1 MSYYLPMVQCQQGTV
16 EQFATLNIMQSSY
29 KVVAQSSHSKKEM
42 FAFELGELP
51 AELRRKVFIKRDD
64 F

>member
-1 MSYYLPMVQCQQGTV
+1 
-16 EQFATLNIMQSSY
+16 MQSSY
-29 KVVAQSSHSKKEM
+29 KVVAKSSHSKKEM

>member
-1 MSYYLPMVQCQQGTV
+1 MSYYLPMVQCEQGSV
-16 EQFATLNIMQSSY
+16 EQFTTLNIMQSSY

-51 AELRRKVFIKRDD
+51 AELRQKVFVKRED

>member
-1 MSYYLPMVQCQQGTV
+1 
-16 EQFATLNIMQSSY
+16 MQSSY